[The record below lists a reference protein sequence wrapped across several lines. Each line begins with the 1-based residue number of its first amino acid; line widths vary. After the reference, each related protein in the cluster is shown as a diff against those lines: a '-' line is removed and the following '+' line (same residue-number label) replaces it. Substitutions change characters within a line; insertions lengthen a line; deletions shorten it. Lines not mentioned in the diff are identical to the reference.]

1 MDLVLVGNM
10 KCTLQVQLCV
20 CSYEL
25 GGVEPELI
33 SANIIPQLPWQLEC
47 SIVCINKNFLAQT
60 NTLVYHTKEV
70 IELLMG

>member
-33 SANIIPQLPWQLEC
+33 SASIIPQLSMATGVLYSLHQ
-47 SIVCINKNFLAQT
+47 
-60 NTLVYHTKEV
+60 
-70 IELLMG
+70 

>member
-33 SANIIPQLPWQLEC
+33 SANIIPQLPSMATGVLYSLHQ
-47 SIVCINKNFLAQT
+47 
-60 NTLVYHTKEV
+60 
-70 IELLMG
+70 